1 MFKFKLPELLC
12 IRELHHLNKRLSLLA
27 NMILPVNTINRC
39 VIEVTRSTEVNCYVY
54 WFLQKKRIVNYVR
67 VYNLDRL
74 YRKCLLLSRVWLTP
88 VSEAYVLLPQHET
101 LLFQKN
107 NWDSQ
112 WPLLANWFIGY
123 IIQRR
128 RYLISWD
135 LCEALVLAEPSCYLI
150 DEIKC
155 PSIVP

>member
-1 MFKFKLPELLC
+1 MYSWITPLKQTSVSFGKYDSSSKYNKQMRYWGYPKYRSRLL
-12 IRELHHLNKRLSLLA
+12 RLL
-27 NMILPVNTINRC
+27 I
-39 VIEVTRSTEVNCYVY
+39 STKEKIVNC
-54 WFLQKKRIVNYVR
+54 VR

-88 VSEAYVLLPQHET
+88 VSEAYVLLPQHQT
-101 LLFQKN
+101 LLFQEN

-135 LCEALVLAEPSCYLI
+135 LCKALVLAEPSWYLI